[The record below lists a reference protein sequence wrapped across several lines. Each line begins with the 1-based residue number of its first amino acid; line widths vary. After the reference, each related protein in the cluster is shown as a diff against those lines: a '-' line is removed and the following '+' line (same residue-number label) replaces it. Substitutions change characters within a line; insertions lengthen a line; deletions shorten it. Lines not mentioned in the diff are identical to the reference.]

1 MPARTVRPL
10 LLGTLLF
17 ALSGCP
23 SSHVPCEVGTTALC
37 LCAGDRPGV
46 ARCLPDGEYEACFCP
61 TDGGVDSRDGG
72 TDPRDTGDT
81 RDAGARDAG
90 VRRDVGPRDAGPAP
104 CIREVDLL
112 FQIDTSNSMVEEQAR
127 LLSELPRLVEVLTTG
142 DRDGDGAMDFQPIT
156 SLHLGVATPDLGGG
170 TEPMVPTCPMGFG
183 EDGVLRSRSGTIPP
197 GCPAVFPSGIFQF
210 RAGDDPAAL
219 ADDFLCAAAVGTGGC
234 GFEQQLEAVL
244 VGLSPT
250 VPTSWVSSSY
260 GTPSFVGGR
269 SPHGDRENDG
279 FLREGSLLAITLVT
293 DEDDCST
300 TDYGLFDPSNPRY
313 AGTALNLRCN
323 TFSDDLFPVGRY
335 AEGYVQL
342 REDPR
347 LVVFSAITGIPLGS
361 PSSDVA
367 SYDALLGSPDMQER
381 PNADNTR
388 LLPACTATGTDAMP
402 ARRIVGAARELERLG
417 AHTSVGSIC
426 ASSFGANIDAIL
438 EAIIEGEPSCGP

>member
-1 MPARTVRPL
+1 MPA
-10 LLGTLLF
+10 F
-17 ALSGCP
+17 
-23 SSHVPCEVGTTALC
+23 
-37 LCAGDRPGV
+37 
-46 ARCLPDGEYEACFCP
+46 
-61 TDGGVDSRDGG
+61 
-72 TDPRDTGDT
+72 
-81 RDAGARDAG
+81 GAMSA
-90 VRRDVGPRDAGPAP
+90 PATPAPAP

-361 PSSDVA
+361 PEQRRRFLRCAPREPRHAGATERRQHAPAAGVHRDRDRR
-367 SYDALLGSPDMQER
+367 DARAAHRGRGARARAPRGAHQRGQHLRVLVRGEHRRDPRGHHRGRALVRSL
-381 PNADNTR
+381 TR
-388 LLPACTATGTDAMP
+388 LAP
-402 ARRIVGAARELERLG
+402 
-417 AHTSVGSIC
+417 
-426 ASSFGANIDAIL
+426 
-438 EAIIEGEPSCGP
+438 